1 MNARNDSVAI
11 LAEHLRANGLAVVWT
26 DAAAVAASHSLNSAV
41 REDVT
46 VDNGRYVTAYEY
58 EVGQYGDER
67 ATAHRV
73 AFLVGAGSG
82 CESPP
87 VDVETIGATI
97 RRALRL
103 GSGRPDPGVL
113 TELEEE
119 LRGHISLL
127 LSEAR
132 KPVRHLWPSSI
143 EAHRLKARL
152 DAIERRTRQGL
163 GQGALSARV
172 QVHQLARD
180 CQYLL
185 SRHTAE
191 ARR

>member
-1 MNARNDSVAI
+1 MNTRNDSVAS
-11 LAEHLRANGLAVVWT
+11 LAEHLRANGLVVVWT
-26 DAAAVAASHSLNSAV
+26 DAAAVSASHSLNSEV

-58 EVGQYGDER
+58 EVGQCGDER

-73 AFLVGAGSG
+73 ASLVGAGSG
-82 CESPP
+82 CEAPP
-87 VDVETIGATI
+87 VDVETISATI
-97 RRALRL
+97 GRALCL
-103 GSGRPDPGVL
+103 GSGRPDSGVL

-119 LRGHISLL
+119 LRGHVSLL
-127 LSEAR
+127 LAEAR

-152 DAIERRTRQGL
+152 DAIERRTQQGL

-185 SRHTAE
+185 ARHTAE